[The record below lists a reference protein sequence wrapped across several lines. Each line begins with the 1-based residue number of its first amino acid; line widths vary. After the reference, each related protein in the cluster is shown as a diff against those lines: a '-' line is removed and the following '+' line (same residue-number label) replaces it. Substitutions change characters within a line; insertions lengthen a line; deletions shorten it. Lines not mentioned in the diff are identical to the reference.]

1 MASSVITVLAVVAG
15 IAWLGVMVMA
25 ALRNRGG
32 EEVAPNLQP
41 GINDQELE
49 TRRLEKSQIVA
60 IIGSAFLAVSLP
72 LYFLGESNR
81 QEGFVEEFAH
91 ESEERGEHI
100 VEEFACFG
108 CHGPEGVGG
117 VAPFVEPRSGVSVDW
132 VAPPLDDIL
141 FRYDEAEL
149 NFWITF
155 GRGNTP
161 MPPWGLA
168 GGGPLNEKQVVDVI
182 SYLRTIQVSQEEAV
196 ARAFDGVGPQLV
208 RLDGAEAAME
218 ATLLDQEQV
227 LAEIMQA
234 PGDAEFVVPVSVE
247 AREILD
253 GAGSGLDTDA
263 DGLSDAAEAEL
274 SALSAH
280 AVAFF
285 RVFDPMALDPNTP
298 DAEKV
303 DDALAQLEAA
313 IETDPILVN
322 FLNAIEEILA
332 TAGEGEDTDG
342 DGISDEAESAINAQ
356 LSEASSV
363 TIPAGVREI
372 SLDPTN
378 PESVTG
384 VSDAKTASDMVGGL
398 ESVAVTAGVAAENQD
413 KLLTQESAGK
423 VFLDQAA
430 ADRAWEIDIT
440 GVAAAM
446 GVSEEDAALA
456 VGLYQAN
463 CARCHTASFSA
474 GMPFTREAGSGSFG
488 PALWDGRP
496 VVQFGE
502 TPTDPDLTDPLVDF
516 LIKGS
521 EAEKPYGLNGF
532 GSGRMPGF
540 GFLLSQHDIE
550 LLAAYLRAGSLNGM
564 E

>member
-15 IAWLGVMVMA
+15 IAWLGVMVVA
-25 ALRNRGG
+25 AMRNRGG

-60 IIGSAFLAVSLP
+60 IVGSAFLAVSLP

-91 ESEERGEHI
+91 ESEERGLHI

-108 CHGPEGVGG
+108 CHGPDGVGG

-182 SYLRTIQVSQEEAV
+182 NYLKTIQITQGEAV
-196 ARAFDGVGPQLV
+196 NRAFDGVGPQLV
-208 RLDGAEAAME
+208 RLEGADAAME
-218 ATLLDQEQV
+218 AMLLDQEQV

-234 PGDAEFVVPVSVE
+234 PGDADFIVPVSQD
-247 AREILD
+247 ARSILD
-253 GAGSGLDTDA
+253 SAGSGLDTDA

-274 SALSAH
+274 SALSAD

-285 RVFDPMALDPNTP
+285 RVFDPVALDPGTP
-298 DAEKV
+298 DAERV

-356 LSEASSV
+356 LSEASSL

-413 KLLTQESAGK
+413 KLFSQEIAGK
-423 VFLDQAA
+423 TFLDQASV
-430 ADRAWEIDIT
+430 DKAWEIDIA

-446 GVSEEDAALA
+446 GVSEEDASRA

-502 TPTDPDLTDPLVDF
+502 VPTDTVLTDPLVDF

-540 GFLLSQHDIE
+540 GFILSQDDIE
-550 LLAAYLRAGSLNGM
+550 ILAAYLRAGSLNGM

>member
-15 IAWLGVMVMA
+15 IAWLGVMVVA

-60 IIGSAFLAVSLP
+60 IVGSAFLAVSLP

-91 ESEERGEHI
+91 ESEERGLHI

-108 CHGPEGVGG
+108 CHGPDGVGG

-182 SYLRTIQVSQEEAV
+182 NYLKTIQITQGEAV
-196 ARAFDGVGPQLV
+196 NRAFDGVGPQLV
-208 RLDGAEAAME
+208 RLEGADAAME
-218 ATLLDQEQV
+218 AMLLDQEQV

-234 PGDAEFVVPVSVE
+234 PGDADFIVPVSQD
-247 AREILD
+247 ARSILD
-253 GAGSGLDTDA
+253 SAGSGLDTDA

-274 SALSAH
+274 SALSAD

-285 RVFDPMALDPNTP
+285 RVFDPVALDPGTP
-298 DAEKV
+298 DAERV

-356 LSEASSV
+356 LSEASSL

-413 KLLTQESAGK
+413 KLFSQEIAGK
-423 VFLDQAA
+423 TFLDQASV
-430 ADRAWEIDIT
+430 DKAWEIDIA

-446 GVSEEDAALA
+446 GVSEEDASRA

-502 TPTDPDLTDPLVDF
+502 VPTDTVLTDPLVDF

-540 GFLLSQHDIE
+540 GFILSQDDIE
-550 LLAAYLRAGSLNGM
+550 ILAAYLRAGSLNGM

>member
-15 IAWLGVMVMA
+15 IAWLGIMVVA

-49 TRRLEKSQIVA
+49 TRRLEKTQIVA

-91 ESEERGEHI
+91 ESEERGLHI

-161 MPPWGLA
+161 MPPWGLP

-182 SYLRTIQVSQEEAV
+182 SYLKTIQITQEEAV
-196 ARAFDGVGPQLV
+196 NRAFDGVGPQLV
-208 RLDGAEAAME
+208 RLEGADAAME
-218 ATLLDQEQV
+218 AMLLDQEQV

-234 PGDAEFVVPVSVE
+234 PGDADFIVPVSQD
-247 AREILD
+247 ARSILD
-253 GAGSGLDTDA
+253 SAGSGLDTDA

-274 SALSAH
+274 SALSAD

-285 RVFDPMALDPNTP
+285 RVFDPVALDPGTP

-322 FLNAIEEILA
+322 FLNAIEGILA
-332 TAGEGEDTDG
+332 AAGEGEDTDG

-356 LSEASSV
+356 LSEASSL

-413 KLLTQESAGK
+413 KLLSQEIAGK
-423 VFLDQAA
+423 TFLDQASV
-430 ADRAWEIDIT
+430 DKAWEIDIA

-446 GVSEEDAALA
+446 GVSEEDAARA

-502 TPTDPDLTDPLVDF
+502 VPTDPALTDPLVDF

-540 GFLLSQHDIE
+540 GFILSQHDIE
-550 LLAAYLRAGSLNGM
+550 ILAAYLRAGSLNGM

>member
-15 IAWLGVMVMA
+15 IAWLGVMVVA

-60 IIGSAFLAVSLP
+60 IVGSAFLAVSLP

-91 ESEERGEHI
+91 ESEERGLHI

-108 CHGPEGVGG
+108 CHGPDGVGG

-149 NFWITF
+149 NCWITF

-182 SYLRTIQVSQEEAV
+182 NYLKTIQITQGEAV
-196 ARAFDGVGPQLV
+196 NRAFDGVGPQLV
-208 RLDGAEAAME
+208 RLEGADAAME
-218 ATLLDQEQV
+218 AMLLDQEQV

-234 PGDAEFVVPVSVE
+234 PGDADFIVPVSQD
-247 AREILD
+247 ARSILD
-253 GAGSGLDTDA
+253 SAGSGLDTDA

-274 SALSAH
+274 SALSAD

-285 RVFDPMALDPNTP
+285 RVFDPVALDPGTP
-298 DAEKV
+298 DAERV

-356 LSEASSV
+356 LSEASSL

-413 KLLTQESAGK
+413 KLFSQEIAGK
-423 VFLDQAA
+423 TFLDQASV
-430 ADRAWEIDIT
+430 DKAWEIDIA

-446 GVSEEDAALA
+446 GVSEEDASRA

-488 PALWDGRP
+488 PALWDVRP

-502 TPTDPDLTDPLVDF
+502 VPTDTVLTDPLVDF

-540 GFLLSQHDIE
+540 GFILSQDDIE
-550 LLAAYLRAGSLNGM
+550 ILAAYLRAGSLNGM